1 MNSIKSPFPILSIL
15 DNGFDIIAAQKHT
28 SLPRADLYI
37 FIVAL
42 EEYKRLKHNT
52 PVILRCIQT

>member
-1 MNSIKSPFPILSIL
+1 MNSIKSLFQNLSIL
-15 DNGFDIIAAQKHT
+15 DNGFDIHAAQNHT
-28 SLPRADLYI
+28 ALPRADLYM

-52 PVILRCIQT
+52 PVILGCI